1 MHTCAS
7 AGSQARCS
15 SILRMMALLILLVLA
30 LLASILVLTSA
41 EPVTTVAVTDQA
53 GLGPTFDGVGGNSAG
68 GGTRLLLDYP
78 EQARSDI
85 LDLLFKPQFGASL
98 HHLKVEIGSDVDTTE
113 GAEPTHS
120 RNSSDLAFDRG
131 YEVWLLQEA
140 ARRRPDIQL
149 SGLLFGVPGWVH

>member
-1 MHTCAS
+1 
-7 AGSQARCS
+7 
-15 SILRMMALLILLVLA
+15 MALLLLLVLA

-41 EPVTTVAVTDQA
+41 EPVTTVAVTDQPA

-98 HHLKVEIGSDVDTTE
+98 HHLKVEIGSDGDTTE

-131 YEVWLLQEA
+131 YEVWFLQEA
-140 ARRRPDIQL
+140 ARRRPDI
-149 SGLLFGVPGWVH
+149 